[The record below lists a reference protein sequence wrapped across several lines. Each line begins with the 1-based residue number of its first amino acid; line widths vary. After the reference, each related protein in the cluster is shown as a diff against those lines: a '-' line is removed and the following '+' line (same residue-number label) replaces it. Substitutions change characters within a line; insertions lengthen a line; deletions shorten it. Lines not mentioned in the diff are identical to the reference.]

1 MESERAADAA
11 GPFRQEAGHDAS
23 WCRDEMPLLDRL
35 SDHVWTADQDGVLR
49 YANRR
54 MRDHFGRDPTGERLL
69 DLVLPEDA
77 RLLEEAWLTAKRFG
91 EPFAMELRLPVEGG
105 ARWFL
110 VRGTPPQPE
119 GERAWV
125 GTCTDIDGQHRRR
138 KELERSMQAQR
149 RAVATADHDLRQ
161 PLSAILFLVTGLARR
176 VEDSSELRMLQA
188 IGNAVHAMKVSVDNQ
203 VDFERLG
210 SGVPDPAFAPVIGDV
225 AVNPVLTRLALE
237 FAPIAASKGL
247 GFSVVPCSS
256 VIRTDQQM
264 FERMLRNLVFN
275 AVRYTEH
282 GRVLVGCRRR
292 GEELSIEVHD
302 TGRGIDHEERARLT
316 EPFYRSA
323 RSLHQHPGGLGL
335 GLTVVEGMSA
345 LLGHRLSLDTRVG
358 RGSVFALTTAL
369 CPSPTRFVGPVR
381 NGEGLRVLVLP
392 GDEAMPR
399 EPIEALAGS
408 VEWCADEEAAAAV
421 ISGGSWRPDLV
432 LCGLVHGGSADGVLR
447 LARLLRLSGE
457 QARGGILC
465 STPEPLR
472 LRELRLSGHP
482 YLFLPLRADELQSR
496 LFEILFR
503 YG

>member
-1 MESERAADAA
+1 MVESEWAPDVAGCGAAWPGAGAGAAALVDRLPDPVWTADAA
-11 GPFRQEAGHDAS
+11 GI
-23 WCRDEMPLLDRL
+23 LL
-35 SDHVWTADQDGVLR
+35 H
-49 YANRR
+49 ANRR
-54 MRDHFGRDPTGERLL
+54 MRDWFGRDVAGERLI

-77 RLLEEAWLTAKRFG
+77 RFLAEAWRGAEDEG
-91 EPFAMELRLPVEGG
+91 APFAAEVRFAAEEGG
-105 ARWFL
+105 RWFL
-110 VRGTPPQPE
+110 VRGTPPCDA

-125 GTCTDIDGQHRRR
+125 GSLVDIDGHRRR
-138 KELERSMQAQR
+138 QQELERSMQAQQ

-161 PLSAILFLVTGLARR
+161 PLSAILFLVTGLVRR

-203 VDFERLG
+203 VDFARLG
-210 SGVPDPAFAPVIGDV
+210 SGEPVPAYAPRIGEV

-247 GFSVVPCSS
+247 GLSVMPCSA

-264 FERMLRNLVFN
+264 LERMLRNLVFN
-275 AVRYTEH
+275 AVRYTER

-292 GEELSIEVHD
+292 GDELSIEVHD
-302 TGRGIDHEERARLT
+302 TGRGIDPEERTRVA

-335 GLTVVEGMSA
+335 GLTVVESMSR
-345 LLGHRLSLDTRVG
+345 LMGHRLAIRSTVG
-358 RGSVFALTTAL
+358 RGSVFALAAAMSE
-369 CPSPTRFVGPVR
+369 PAARPHGPAR
-381 NGEGLRVLVLP
+381 AGEGLRVLVLP
-392 GDEAMPR
+392 GDEAVPR
-399 EPIEALAGS
+399 EPVEALAGS
-408 VEWCADEEAAAAV
+408 VEWCADEAAAAAV
-421 ISGGSWRPDLV
+421 IEGGSWRPDLI
-432 LCGLVHGGSADGVLR
+432 LCGLVHQGSADGVLR
-447 LARLLRLSGE
+447 LARLLRVAGE
-457 QARGGILC
+457 QARGSILC
-465 STPEPLR
+465 SLPEPLR